1 MSLPTKGDGA
11 LGRRDLLKGAALA
24 AGLGSLAVAKHS
36 SGQAQA
42 AVSLPEQPT
51 LIDTNVHLFQWPFR
65 RLPDDCPERLV
76 NTLRSHGVTQ
86 AWAGSFEA
94 ILHRDVQGVNARLI
108 EACAAAPQ
116 LLLPFGTVNLSLP
129 DWQEDLRRCHE
140 EHRMPGIRLYP
151 NYHGY
156 SLADPRFT
164 QFLAL
169 AAVRGLLVQ
178 LAVSLEDSR
187 TQHPLLQ
194 VADVDLS
201 PLAEQLQKMPQTRLI
216 LLNHRLRGE
225 TLARLLPLS
234 GIHFDTA
241 RVEST
246 SGIAQLA
253 RSASPQRV
261 LFGSHAPFFI
271 HQSAL
276 IKIAESG
283 LSDAEAHA
291 ICAANAQRLLAR
303 SPG

>member
-1 MSLPTKGDGA
+1 MISPTKGDGA

-24 AGLGSLAVAKHS
+24 AGLGSLAAARQP
-36 SGQAQA
+36 SGQAMA
-42 AVSLPEQPT
+42 AASLPEQPP
-51 LIDTNVHLFQWPFR
+51 LVDTNVHLFQWPFR
-65 RLPDDCPERLV
+65 HLPDDRPERLI

-94 ILHRDVQGVNARLI
+94 VLHRDVQGVNARLA

-156 SLADPRFT
+156 SLADPQFT
-164 QFLAL
+164 QVLAL
-169 AAVRGLLVQ
+169 ATARGLLVQ
-178 LAVSLEDSR
+178 LVVSLEDTR

-194 VADVDLS
+194 VADVDLG
-201 PLAEQLQKMPQTRLI
+201 PLAEQLQQVPDARLM

-225 TLARLLPLS
+225 ALARLLPLL
-234 GIHFDTA
+234 GIHYDTA

-246 SGIAQLA
+246 RGIAQLA

-261 LFGSHAPFFI
+261 LFGSHAPFLI
-271 HQSAL
+271 HRSAL
-276 IKIAESG
+276 IKLAETR
-283 LSDAEAHA
+283 LSDPELHA
-291 ICAANAQRLLAR
+291 IGACNAQRLLPTA
-303 SPG
+303 PA